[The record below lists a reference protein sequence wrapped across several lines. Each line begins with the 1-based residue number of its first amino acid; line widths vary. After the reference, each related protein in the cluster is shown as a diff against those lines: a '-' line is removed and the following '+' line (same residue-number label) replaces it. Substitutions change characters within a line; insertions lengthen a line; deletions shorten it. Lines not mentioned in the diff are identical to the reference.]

1 MLNKPMRTKKRGRDI
16 VATLLYHLDNDTI
29 ILVLQCSF
37 RWSSYL
43 TCCRPKTRKEDERW
57 WESSWLARD
66 TRFSNFYTVATI
78 AYFSTRYQVSSFG
91 MAAAA
96 TNEQAPGQPIHKQ
109 KPLNTEAD
117 SVVVAV
123 VELDSL
129 PYTAARD
136 NAVSVVISTS
146 LCIRSDSKKSIHWI
160 LLWMWNRVP
169 AYLAPWNTTGHVRF
183 LWSSFWQTYNA
194 HTPEFRSDWYT
205 ESAQYHHNTGHTL
218 CHNSPWMTTTEKIT
232 RMITLLYDIVVD
244 RMVFFLGCRE
254 YIFVSKDRVSWM
266 ATSSSSTTTTAKNH
280 QAVSRVNLLDLLR
293 TIRKQHIIM
302 RLCNIYM
309 VLLRQTMWWKTSTN
323 ILEIRY
329 CGLRKTIQ
337 LRPQF
342 YRQGWSETYSKRKR
356 ACQIRN
362 GSWFVVYIYIYICV
376 SWLGSH
382 CLGWVG
388 LRLHT
393 QWQGLC

>member
-218 CHNSPWMTTTEKIT
+218 CHNSPWMTTTENYKNDNT
-232 RMITLLYDIVVD
+232 AVRYSCWQNGFLLGLSWIYFRFKRPGELNGHIV
-244 RMVFFLGCRE
+244 FLDNYYGKE
-254 YIFVSKDRVSWM
+254 P
-266 ATSSSSTTTTAKNH
+266 SSGIASQLTWLIKNDKKTAYYYAIV
-280 QAVSRVNLLDLLR
+280 QYLYGAS
-293 TIRKQHIIM
+293 
-302 RLCNIYM
+302 
-309 VLLRQTMWWKTSTN
+309 
-323 ILEIRY
+323 
-329 CGLRKTIQ
+329 
-337 LRPQF
+337 
-342 YRQGWSETYSKRKR
+342 
-356 ACQIRN
+356 
-362 GSWFVVYIYIYICV
+362 
-376 SWLGSH
+376 
-382 CLGWVG
+382 
-388 LRLHT
+388 
-393 QWQGLC
+393 